1 MASLDVPHLVKYLE
15 SFIDNKKLYI
25 IMEYCD
31 GGDLST
37 FLKINKNKGK
47 LLKEDVIWTFFIQIC
62 LGKF

>member
-1 MASLDVPHLVKYLE
+1 
-15 SFIDNKKLYI
+15 
-25 IMEYCD
+25 MEYCD